1 VLSYRPGTTVAHRLD
16 PRTKL
21 AVQFAFAAAAV
32 AHTTPR
38 GLAALTGVV
47 ALVLAAGRTS
57 PLAAGREFR
66 VALPFLVAA
75 PLVEGLVLGPP
86 WFSVAQARFPA
97 LASYRVLLILV
108 VSAVYVRTTPV
119 RESRAAIQWALPGR
133 AGQFLGTAV
142 ALVVRFLPVLRAD
155 LGRARE
161 ATDARLGTERPL
173 HERMRLV
180 ATAGLRRT
188 FERSDTL
195 ALALQA
201 RCLAWNPTLPGLSL
215 RRWDLPALAV
225 ALALAVAALPLP

>member
-1 VLSYRPGTTVAHRLD
+1 LSYRPGTTVAHRLD

-133 AGQFLGTAV
+133 AGQFLGTAG
-142 ALVVRFLPVLRAD
+142 ALDVRFLPVLRAD